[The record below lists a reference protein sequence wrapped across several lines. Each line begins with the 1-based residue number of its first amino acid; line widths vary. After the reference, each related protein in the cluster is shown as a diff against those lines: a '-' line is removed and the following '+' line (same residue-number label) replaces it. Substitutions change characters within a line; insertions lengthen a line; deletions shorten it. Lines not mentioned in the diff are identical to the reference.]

1 MSIKDE
7 AFKPSV
13 YDAPPENLQAA
24 LERSQLFA
32 DPDASLET
40 CREAREVP
48 PESVEESKNRIQAA
62 GIYATN
68 LIGMVWKNVEQF
80 VAVMKEFGWETE
92 VYCHQVMMDAGRY
105 KVYVGIAKADRN
117 NRIGF
122 FLWQK
127 PHSVT
132 VLTAKNLSSS
142 DGTKKQLKE
151 MAELMRQY
159 SGDIEEL

>member
-1 MSIKDE
+1 MKWLKDHGYR
-7 AFKPSV
+7 SV
-13 YDAPPENLQAA
+13 
-24 LERSQLFA
+24 
-32 DPDASLET
+32 SLDYVT
-40 CREAREVP
+40 DDREALSVKREAQD
-48 PESVEESKNRIQAA
+48 SGMRDTR
-62 GIYATN
+62 YASRDTDTKRVVITFDDGWRDN
-68 LIGMVWKNVEQF
+68 YEFALP
-80 VAVMKEFGWETE
+80 VMKEFGWETE